1 MSAFSISDKHFSV
14 IAHYVADNTGINPQ
28 IIADKLKRINIESV
42 NHRYTEKT
50 RFIRDKTAVYIEID
64 AIELARVKLHDKTA
78 EYSEID
84 IIKLIQCWRYQ
95 SCENTLSLD
104 FIMMDTLLLSYFNHA
119 QFEQSTV
126 YPKVWSI

>member
-1 MSAFSISDKHFSV
+1 MSAFIISDPHFSV

-28 IIADKLKRINIESV
+28 IIADKLKRINTESV

-50 RFIRDKTAVYIEID
+50 RFS
-64 AIELARVKLHDKTA
+64 RVKLQDKIT

-95 SCENTLSLD
+95 SCENALSLD
-104 FIMMDTLLLSYFNHA
+104 FMMMDALLLSYFNHA
-119 QFEQSTV
+119 QIKQSSI
-126 YPKVWSI
+126 YSKVWRI